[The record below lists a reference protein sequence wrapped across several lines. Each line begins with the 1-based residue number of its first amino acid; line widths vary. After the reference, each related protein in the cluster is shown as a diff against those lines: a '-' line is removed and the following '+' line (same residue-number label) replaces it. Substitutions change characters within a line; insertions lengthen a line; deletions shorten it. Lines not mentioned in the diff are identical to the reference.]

1 MRVNE
6 LIVEKIKE
14 RLAIGAKRYG
24 EEINI
29 KKEKRVFIAESLE
42 EALDMA
48 VYLSIALIKLELKHE
63 RNLTENELQSSIIG
77 AVTAYMDSY
86 PGSRIQSDVLS
97 TGIILKMKEKMRK
110 KYGL

>member
-14 RLAIGAKRYG
+14 RLALGAKRYG

-29 KKEKRVFIAESLE
+29 KKDKRVFIAESLE

-63 RNLTENELQSSIIG
+63 RNLNEEELQSSVMG
-77 AVTAYMDSY
+77 ALLEYMDSY
-86 PGSRIQSDVLS
+86 PGSRIQSDVLTS
-97 TGIILKMKEKMRK
+97 GIIEKI
-110 KYGL
+110 KYT